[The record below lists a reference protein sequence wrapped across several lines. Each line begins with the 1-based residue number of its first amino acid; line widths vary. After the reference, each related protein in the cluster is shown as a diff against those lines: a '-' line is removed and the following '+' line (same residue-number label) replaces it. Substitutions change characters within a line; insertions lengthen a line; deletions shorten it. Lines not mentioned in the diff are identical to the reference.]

1 MATYSR
7 SRIDSKR
14 RAGLDY
20 KKKQFATPA
29 FKAQEYPHRLNF
41 YDVPP
46 LEEITLEQFEQW
58 GIDRLN
64 SISSKIPPLSR
75 WVMK

>member
-20 KKKQFATPA
+20 KKKQFAAPA
-29 FKAQEYPHRLNF
+29 YKAQEYPHRLNF

-46 LEEITLEQFEQW
+46 LEEVTLEQFEQW

-64 SISSKIPPLSR
+64 
-75 WVMK
+75 